1 MTPAPFF
8 SVRANVATKL
18 QNTWLVQRN
27 HHLLTKILK
36 SATQTI
42 WETTKCETNYQKR
55 PPIPHR
61 ELAIRPNPLHKDK
74 SKQTWQEQSHNNHHK
89 KTKRNATSMNIQTSK
104 NRNISNQNKYP
115 ANSKWKK
122 NNMII
127 YDFYLL
133 TFNHFTLFY

>member
-8 SVRANVATKL
+8 PLGQMLQQSYKIHDLYNEITICSQKYWNLQHKQYEKQQNAKL
-18 QNTWLVQRN
+18 
-27 HHLLTKILK
+27 
-36 SATQTI
+36 
-42 WETTKCETNYQKR
+42 TTKNDLLYPTESWPSDQ
-55 PPIPHR
+55 IPYTR
-61 ELAIRPNPLHKDK
+61 INQSKPDK
-74 SKQTWQEQSHNNHHK
+74 NNLTTIIIK

>member
-36 SATQTI
+36 SATQT
-42 WETTKCETNYQKR
+42 TTKCETNYQKR

-122 NNMII
+122 KQHDNLW
-127 YDFYLL
+127 FL
-133 TFNHFTLFY
+133 FTHI